1 MFCWKCGNQLSDGAR
16 FCAKCGTPVQPV
28 QPVEPEQS
36 AQPIQPVESVQQ
48 VQLTKAVEPEQQ
60 MPPIQPVEAELQE
73 QPAQLVEPTQQA
85 QPTRPVEPMQQ
96 AQPAQSVESEQPT
109 QPAQPMPSAQ
119 PVSTDTVKKAGKEKK
134 PKKPKKKSGKA
145 KIIIAAAVVVAVVVA
160 AAVSII
166 ANAEAVSNF
175 VHKTFTSPE
184 EYYQYIE
191 KQSAQ
196 QLVSQT
202 GAMYGGM
209 VENMLKLYNG
219 NFTGEFS
226 VSLSEG
232 GQEYLA
238 LLKLA
243 GIDLTWLQ
251 SAAIGVEY
259 SASDSL
265 MGWDTSLTLNE
276 DAIVSANMLMD
287 LDGQNMYL
295 QVPELTQTY
304 LGVDMGLLFE
314 YADASQIEMLR
325 YQREGSTQL
334 LRTLP
339 ERVTVEKLMGRYLG
353 IVMESIS
360 DVSVGT
366 QNVKA
371 GGIEQRLTELEVTID
386 AKTAQEI
393 AQAVLET
400 VQKDEDIKKI
410 YIDYAAFIAQYS
422 GIDINADEEWDKVC
436 NAIDGELL
444 ELQELDDSDGEI
456 IMKVYVDNKGEIK
469 GRVFEW
475 TRARMSGVSP
485 LDSSGVTESF
495 RMLATKKGGSFGF
508 EMSAASGDESLSL
521 TGSGIQEDGEVSG
534 DFAVQYNG
542 VSLAD
547 IAVSSLNLEK
557 AEAGLLDGTFEVQL
571 SSKIARLMNSYTIGS
586 TMFDDLKLIFTFRQS
601 VDGPSSL
608 GMAIV
613 YNEEE
618 LGTIAMTAQ
627 RSVGSV
633 PVIPEGQNIVMVTNQ
648 DGAESAI
655 EEWLGTVDWDAVIAH
670 LESTDLPDSF
680 IQQLQTAFF
689 DAIHSLNSTR
699 ETVVCKR
706 EQNGVSTEIRIDAD
720 DDIIT
725 RWSQTVMMS
734 TSEMSAVELA
744 ILDAAIEDV
753 KDTYAAYDK
762 VTYEARKIGSDFIEV
777 FTIDMSDTATVQE
790 LIEAGL
796 LPVKGNSG
804 SNSSKLS
811 LELTVEGLKSQGWS
825 VE

>member
-16 FCAKCGTPVQPV
+16 FCAKCGTPVRPV

-96 AQPAQSVESEQPT
+96 AQPAQLVESEQPT

-219 NFTGEFS
+219 NFTGELS

-325 YQREGSTQL
+325 DQRELNSQL
-334 LRTLP
+334 LKILP
-339 ERVTVEKLMGRYLG
+339 EQSVVETIAGRYMG
-353 IVMESIS
+353 IILENIS
-360 DVSVGT
+360 EVSVGT
-366 QNVKA
+366 KTVKA
-371 GGIEQRLTELEVTID
+371 GGIEQKLTELEVTID
-386 AKTAQEI
+386 AGTVQEI
-393 AQAVLET
+393 AQDVLSA
-400 VQKDEDIKKI
+400 VQKDEELKKI
-410 YIDYAAFIAQYS
+410 YVDYAAFIAQYF
-422 GIDINADEEWDKVC
+422 GINIDVDEEWDAVC
-436 NAIDGELL
+436 DTINEELL
-444 ELQELDDSDGEI
+444 ELQDLGDSDGEI
-456 IMKVYVDNKGEIK
+456 IMKVYVNNKGEVK

-475 TRARMSGVSP
+475 TRVTSGASGISSM
-485 LDSSGVTESF
+485 DSSGVTESF
-495 RMLATKKGGSFGF
+495 RMLTTEKGSSIGCEISI
-508 EMSAASGDESLSL
+508 ASGDESISL
-521 TGSGIQEDGEVSG
+521 TGSGIKADRELSG
-534 DFAVQYNG
+534 DFKVKYNSA
-542 VSLAD
+542 SLAD
-547 IAVSSLNLEK
+547 ITVSGLELEK
-557 AEAGLLDGTFEVQL
+557 LRAGLLEGTFEVQP
-571 SSKIARLMNSYTIGS
+571 SSKIAALMNSYTIGS
-586 TMFDDLKLIFTFRQS
+586 TMLDDLKLIVTFHQS
-601 VDGPSSL
+601 VDGPSSVE
-608 GMAIV
+608 MCII

-618 LGTIAMTAQ
+618 LGTAAITAETAK
-627 RSVGSV
+627 GSV
-633 PVIPEGQNIVMVTNQ
+633 SVIPDGQSVVMVTNQ
-648 DGAESAI
+648 EDAESAI
-655 EEWLGTVDWDAVIAH
+655 EAWMETIDWDAVILH
-670 LESTDLPDSF
+670 LESTDLPDSV
-680 IQQLQTAFF
+680 IQLLRSYAEV
-689 DAIHSLNSTR
+689 L
-699 ETVVCKR
+699 KR
-706 EQNGVSTEIRIDAD
+706 GT
-720 DDIIT
+720 
-725 RWSQTVMMS
+725 
-734 TSEMSAVELA
+734 L
-744 ILDAAIEDV
+744 
-753 KDTYAAYDK
+753 
-762 VTYEARKIGSDFIEV
+762 
-777 FTIDMSDTATVQE
+777 
-790 LIEAGL
+790 
-796 LPVKGNSG
+796 
-804 SNSSKLS
+804 
-811 LELTVEGLKSQGWS
+811 
-825 VE
+825 